1 MSELHELHVIASN
14 PETPPENPVWLEREK
29 RLIERANRHIAR
41 YKRIAVRSRQCE
53 RAASMVTLA
62 CSLLAPV
69 AVVASAVSAGNSA
82 PLFGL
87 SPVIAAEVALVLTL
101 ILAFAEGLRRS
112 FRFEQRWSAAVVA
125 GFTIEKIR
133 EIYLDKQA
141 EHILGSEGWIRSL
154 VAFRDE
160 MDAVAH
166 SEAQEFFQTVLSREK
181 QLSAVGR
188 P

>member
-1 MSELHELHVIASN
+1 MSELHVIASN
-14 PETPPENPVWLEREK
+14 PDQPPENPVWLEREK
-29 RLIERANRHIAR
+29 RLMERANKHIAR
-41 YKRIAVRSRQCE
+41 YKRIAVRSRQCA
-53 RAASMVTLA
+53 RAISVVTLV

-69 AVVASAVSAGNSA
+69 AVVATAGASGG
-82 PLFGL
+82 LFGL
-87 SPVIAAEVALVLTL
+87 SQTVAVETALVLTL
-101 ILAFAEGLRRS
+101 ILAFSEGLRRS

-133 EIYLDKQA
+133 EIYLDNQA
-141 EHILGSEGWIRSL
+141 EHILGSDSWIRSL

>member
-1 MSELHELHVIASN
+1 MSELHELHVISSN
-14 PETPPENPVWLEREK
+14 PEHPPENPIWLEREK
-29 RLIERANRHIAR
+29 RLIERANKHIAR
-41 YKRIAVRSRQCE
+41 YKRIAVRSRQSE
-53 RAASMVTLA
+53 RATSIVTLV

-69 AVVASAVSAGNSA
+69 AVVASVASAGNT
-82 PLFGL
+82 PGLFGV
-87 SPVIAAEVALVLTL
+87 SPVLAAEIALVLTL
-101 ILAFAEGLRRS
+101 VLAFSEGLRRL

-141 EHILGSEGWIRSL
+141 EHILGSDAWIKSL
-154 VAFRDE
+154 AAFRDE

>member
-14 PETPPENPVWLEREK
+14 PDHPPENPVWLDREK
-29 RLIERANRHIAR
+29 RLIERANKHIAR
-41 YKRIAVRSRQCE
+41 YKRIAVRTRRLE
-53 RAASMVTLA
+53 RTAGMVTLI

-69 AVVASAVSAGNSA
+69 AVVASAVSVGSTVG
-82 PLFGL
+82 LFGL
-87 SPVIAAEVALVLTL
+87 SPMLAAEVALGLTL
-101 ILAFAEGLRRS
+101 ILAFSEGLRRT

-133 EIYLDKQA
+133 EIYLDQQA
-141 EHILGSEGWIRSL
+141 EHILGSDAWIKAL

-166 SEAQEFFQTVLSREK
+166 SEAQEFFQTVLGREK
-181 QLSAVGR
+181 QMSAVGR